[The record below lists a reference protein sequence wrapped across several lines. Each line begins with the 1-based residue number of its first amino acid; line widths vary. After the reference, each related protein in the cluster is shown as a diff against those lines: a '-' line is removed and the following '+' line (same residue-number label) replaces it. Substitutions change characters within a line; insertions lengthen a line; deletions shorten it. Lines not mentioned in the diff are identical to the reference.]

1 MGTVG
6 FCPNQ
11 FLQKGLFS
19 KCYFLGKYHYMQQF
33 YAKLCIEV
41 GLPLF
46 YDTIGF
52 EITGP
57 NQVYNRSV
65 GPVSAI
71 GALYFLKCI
80 TGAKTCFLLLIVL
93 SSSA

>member
-1 MGTVG
+1 
-6 FCPNQ
+6 
-11 FLQKGLFS
+11 
-19 KCYFLGKYHYMQQF
+19 MQQF
-33 YAKLCIEV
+33 YAKKCIEV
-41 GLPLF
+41 GLSRF
-46 YDTIGF
+46 YDNIVF
-52 EITGP
+52 EITCP
-57 NQVYNRSV
+57 YQVYDRSV

>member
-1 MGTVG
+1 M
-6 FCPNQ
+6 
-11 FLQKGLFS
+11 
-19 KCYFLGKYHYMQQF
+19 
-33 YAKLCIEV
+33 CITIV
-41 GLPLF
+41 LTLF
-46 YDTIGF
+46 YDNICF

-57 NQVYNRSV
+57 NQFHNHSD